1 MVVGAPD
8 PSLTPA
14 AGMLAVSELVDRL
27 GVVSALDAGIGPIK
41 TRNRG
46 LSGGQLLVSLAGAQL
61 LGQDALAGLDRV
73 RADTA
78 GRVLSV
84 VPTLAST
91 TAGSLARRFGPGQLA
106 GVEAGLARL
115 VDRWLGLLP
124 ARLRS
129 PLQLRPPTIDL
140 DSTEVEVYGRAKDG
154 VAYNYLGQR
163 AGRPHLAS

>member
-1 MVVGAPD
+1 
-8 PSLTPA
+8 
-14 AGMLAVSELVDRL
+14 
-27 GVVSALDAGIGPIK
+27 
-41 TRNRG
+41 
-46 LSGGQLLVSLAGAQL
+46 VSLAGAQL

-84 VPTLAST
+84 VPTPAST

-129 PLQLRPPTIDL
+129 PLGGVLAQQGKVPLWLVFVLGSAGSIVGDSIGYEVGRRYRDRLLRRLP
-140 DSTEVEVYGRAKDG
+140 R
-154 VAYNYLGQR
+154 
-163 AGRPHLAS
+163 

>member
-1 MVVGAPD
+1 
-8 PSLTPA
+8 
-14 AGMLAVSELVDRL
+14 
-27 GVVSALDAGIGPIK
+27 
-41 TRNRG
+41 
-46 LSGGQLLVSLAGAQL
+46 VSLAGAQL